1 MTMFTNI
8 QRRIRDFRDGAEG
21 SMSVE
26 AVLIIPLLLWAYV
39 AMFVYFDAFRARNEA
54 EKASFVISDALTRV
68 TEGVDE
74 NYIDGMQ
81 KTFDFLNNHDDDSK
95 LRVTEVQWIETDADS
110 GAGQYE
116 VTWSYSTESALPKLT
131 NADLVGLKSKIPN
144 LVHGE
149 RLVIVETKSKWEP
162 LFQVGLDRRDFE
174 FFVPSSPRFASKVA
188 WEGAETAIGDEVTNL
203 DYDES
208 DDADLEEEDDDT
220 EYVKKSKRKRKK
232 WKHH

>member
-1 MTMFTNI
+1 MTMCTKI
-8 QRRIRDFRDGAEG
+8 QQRIRAFRNGAEG

-26 AVLIIPLLLWAYV
+26 AVLIIPLLLWAYT

-74 NYIDGMQ
+74 SYIDGMQ
-81 KTFDFLNNHDDDSK
+81 KTFDFLNNHDDDSR
-95 LRVTEVQWIETDADS
+95 LRVTEVQWIETDPDS
-110 GAGQYE
+110 GDGQYE
-116 VTWSYSTESALPKLT
+116 VTWSYSTENKLPKLT
-131 NADLVGLKSKIPN
+131 NADLISLKSKIPN

-162 LFQVGLDRRDFE
+162 LFQVGLDQRDFE

-188 WEGAETAIGDEVTNL
+188 WEGAETAIGDAITNP
-203 DYDES
+203 DYVAS
-208 DDADLEEEDDDT
+208 DDADLEDEDDDS
-220 EYVKKSKRKRKK
+220 EYESESKKKRRK
-232 WKHH
+232 WGYY